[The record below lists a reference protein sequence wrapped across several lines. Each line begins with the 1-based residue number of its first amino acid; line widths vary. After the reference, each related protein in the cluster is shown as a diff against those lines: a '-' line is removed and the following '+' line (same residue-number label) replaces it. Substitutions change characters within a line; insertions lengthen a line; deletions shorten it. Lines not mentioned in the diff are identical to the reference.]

1 MNVKAISSN
10 VGRALLVSALFMFVS
25 MLVSLVYGMD
35 AGFGPLL
42 ISFIIT
48 AIFGSFPF
56 IFVKGSLEVSQ
67 RDGFF
72 TIVLS
77 WLLSFIFGML
87 PYVLYG
93 GEFTL
98 INAWYESVAG
108 YTTTGS
114 TILTDIEALPK
125 SLLFWRSSTHFI
137 GGLGVVV
144 YLLVILPDDSPFR
157 LKLSQM
163 EISSLSR
170 EGYHYKSSKLVRI
183 IFYVYFGLTIVA
195 TLLYWLAGMSMFDAI
210 NHAFSV
216 VSTGGFSTKNSSIAS
231 FGSPVIDVISLI
243 LMIIAGMHFGLI
255 YSVIAT
261 RSFKPLKNSVFLYYI
276 GSLAMM
282 SLLVFINLMVKGG
295 YSDWALALKDAA
307 FNVASYSSTTGF
319 ACTDNANWPMFSGAV
334 LMFAC
339 FQCACSGSTTG
350 GVKIDRMLIFWK
362 SIGREIKSKLHPTL
376 VVPVRINKRPIAEKM
391 VYTSLNYITLYV
403 VLLLISAL
411 ALLLSGMDANDAISG
426 TFACLGNCG
435 PGLGNL
441 IGSQGNFD
449 SFNVLQKFVF
459 TIDMF
464 LGRIEIYPFLL
475 VLAMMFKKEV

>member
-10 VGRALLVSALFMFVS
+10 VGRALLVSALFMFLS
-25 MLVSLVYGMD
+25 MIVSLIYGLD
-35 AGFGPLL
+35 GGFAPLL

-48 AIFGSFPF
+48 SIFGSFPF
-56 IFVKGSLEVSQ
+56 IFVKGQLEVSQ
-67 RDGFF
+67 RDGFL

-98 INAWYESVAG
+98 VNAWFESVAG

-114 TILTDIEALPK
+114 TILCDIESVPK

-144 YLLVILPDDSPFR
+144 YLLMILPDDSPFR
-157 LKLSQM
+157 LKLSHL

-170 EGYHYKSSKLVRI
+170 EGYHYKSAKLVKI
-183 IFYVYFGLTIVA
+183 IFSVYLGLTVVS
-195 TLLYWLAGMSMFDAI
+195 TLLYWLAGMSLFDAV

-231 FGSPVIDVISLI
+231 FNSPVIELI
-243 LMIIAGMHFGLI
+243 TLVLMIIAGMHFGLI
-255 YSVIAT
+255 FSIVAT
-261 RSFKPLKNSVFLYYI
+261 RSLKPLKNSVFLYYV
-276 GSLAMM
+276 GALALM
-282 SLLVFINLMVKGG
+282 SLFVFVNLMVKGV
-295 YSDWALALKDAA
+295 YTDWSVALKDAA
-307 FNVASYSSTTGF
+307 FNVVAYSTTTGF
-319 ACTDNANWPMFSGAV
+319 ACADNAGWPMFSGAV

-362 SIGREIKSKLHPTL
+362 SIGREVMARLHPTS
-376 VVPVRINKRPIAEKM
+376 VVPVRVNRRPVSEQM
-391 VYTSLNYITLYV
+391 VYSSLNYITLYV
-403 VLLLISAL
+403 AFLLISAL
-411 ALLLSGMDANDAISG
+411 VLLLSGMDAVEAISG
-426 TFACLGNCG
+426 TFASLGNCG
-435 PGLGNL
+435 PGLGTV
-441 IGSQGNFD
+441 GSMGNFA
-449 SFNVLQKFVF
+449 SFNVLQKFVL
-459 TIDMF
+459 TVDMF

-475 VLAMMFKKEV
+475 VVAMMFKKEM